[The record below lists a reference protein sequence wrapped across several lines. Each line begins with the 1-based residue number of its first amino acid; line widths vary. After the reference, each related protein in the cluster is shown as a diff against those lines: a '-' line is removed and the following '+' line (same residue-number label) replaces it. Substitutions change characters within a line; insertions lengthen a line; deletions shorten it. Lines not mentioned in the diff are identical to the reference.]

1 MGIKIVT
8 VSCSHCPRWFRT
20 SLAVAEAGELPKCPD
35 CGHTMT
41 SSEPQPLTSLSRIP
55 LKRAV
60 HCFACD

>member
-41 SSEPQPLTSLSRIP
+41 FSEPQPLTSLSHIP

-60 HCFACD
+60 HCFAGD